1 MKKLK
6 VHNSYLI
13 SGKMPSFSSVM
24 FLLLLAQIVSW
35 SDPGGVAVA
44 EDLEADDM
52 YRDMVLQK
60 GAPEVDPHQPE
71 VELEAGDNFELT
83 CKGNEP
89 VKWHLRRTES
99 EDIETD
105 LYSVTSFEAKDE
117 AKPYRSR
124 VSITAATA
132 KVVGRYYCVFQ
143 SMDNDDQDL
152 DDLESE
158 YKATSTYIFVKDPD
172 NPLVPIEHPVVT
184 ATQYEEVVI
193 PCKPSSKDVQVE
205 LFKDE
210 QETPLDDYKFSEPH
224 GFVLMAYRL
233 DQSGVY
239 LCRQKDNIDKT
250 KHFHVEIMETCES
263 LLASLNTTT
272 NPKCKNTR
280 ARNAVPPLPWLPL
293 SVASSDPLD
302 SSSSN
307 PFDEDEDDDFDDEP
321 TSSGWT
327 ISSPL
332 VSLLDYSSA
341 NTRHTR
347 SSSSETTDEFRSTT
361 QSLDDDLA
369 EYVEYYDA
377 MVATGDYRNG
387 SYGSGWNNNN
397 SRSNYVASL
406 NSSGVGS
413 NKLSAGRFVTTTTGS
428 DDLSPSLANPSPS
441 SLPPPQPSSSSS
453 VLPLPLP
460 TVTEYIQKPR
470 VESEGGEHITLGH
483 PIRLICTVDVQDG
496 VKFDMRWM
504 LPNMK
509 RAENNSRVTVNRISV
524 QNHSQRSN
532 YVIGT
537 LELLISHSTRAD
549 DGYYKC
555 EVEDHNKHIN
565 HRNHR
570 LIITTDSFIN
580 ITEDN
585 NLPFISASTTRPVR
599 IIFSYVAHPQPEF
612 YWVKDDD
619 HNPLEAGEKYNI
631 SITSKSVTLTIFK
644 PSVRDIGNYTLIA
657 SNGGAEANRSMKVFI
672 QEKPILMMDPKYARP
687 EEPVTFSCT
696 AIGYPKPE
704 MKFAF
709 FPCTSIPWTNCSRSI
724 AAKDIKETKQSARLV
739 LRPEEEHIMLK
750 MGLRLPDNGSSKEY
764 LTTEQFTINA
774 ETAGYVMCL
783 ANNAK
788 GRSTIMADML
798 ISNLEEPVWI
808 YRESPQLEVTNGD
821 RVSIVCAALVYNHTD
836 RITFFLNEMEVVQS
850 EEKGIFL
857 ESWYEV
863 YAYRK
868 RLVIESASAEHHG
881 EIRCETDVRD
891 SDQVESKELRLTV
904 ETPEAPSI
912 LNGHEKEQRE
922 LGLGDTNLFQCSAD
936 GMPRPSIEWLKNGEP
951 MELDDGIQMNNGSL
965 FFQFLKEKDTGV
977 YTCRVSNKV
986 ATVEKVWDL
995 RVKTIAVQRSW
1006 IIVVLSILFVLIFA
1020 VILISLFYF
1029 KKKREV
1035 KALKDAGLSNFVE
1048 GDIEQIN
1055 PELSLDEQADRLPYK
1070 TEYEFPKEKL
1080 KLGKQLGAGAFGVVL
1095 KATAQGIM
1103 VSEDETTVAVKMV
1116 KKQTDNEVMRALIS
1130 ELKIM
1135 VHLGQHLN
1143 VVNLLGAVTKNIAKR
1158 ELMVIVEYCR
1168 FGNVQNFLLKH
1179 RPYFIDQVNTETGEI
1194 DPSIEKNMF
1203 RWSKAG
1209 YIYNS
1214 QGLKYVNLS
1223 FSTHNLNNGNSNNG
1237 HHHPGRIQ
1245 PEHHHQQQQ
1254 QQHLQRSM
1262 VENNNH
1268 PLYCNYINSNNSAAY
1283 TNPKNHMN
1291 SKGYVRHSGIQNMAM
1306 VDSCNTEA
1314 TVMTSVEGDAVDTG
1328 NNTVNSN
1335 EPLWRSNYGM
1345 DYKGPARSVTSTD
1358 LVCWASQVACGMEYL
1373 ATRKVLHGDLAAR
1386 NILLCDDNVVK
1397 ICDFGLARSMYK
1409 NDNYKKKGE
1418 APLPFKW
1425 LALECISDNVFSTY
1439 SDVWAYGIVL
1449 WEFFSLAKVPYPG
1462 MEANQ
1467 DLYNK
1472 LRDGY
1477 RMEKPQYSTQDIYD
1491 IMLNCWNVKPDS
1503 RPTFKDL
1510 KSRFNAMLPE
1520 ELRNH
1525 YIDLNEPY
1533 LAVNAEK
1540 EKRGE
1545 TDYLANWGPPEE
1557 PAPSAPTYV
1566 NGIILP
1572 LPPITDDS
1580 AYLQMTT
1587 NKSDDSE
1594 ESHFDFAAFNNSQP
1608 SPTLKNNLD
1617 SSPQTGSKRHKKKNI
1632 PEEIPMLR
1640 SQGNFG
1646 GPGGFNSDSET
1657 EATSPVPMV
1666 RTTKI
1671 QQQPE
1676 PEYTNVQR
1684 MGEPGPN
1691 DAFSNPSYIKVNEKR
1706 SK

>member
-250 KHFHVEIMETCES
+250 KHFHVEIMETY
-263 LLASLNTTT
+263 
-272 NPKCKNTR
+272 
-280 ARNAVPPLPWLPL
+280 
-293 SVASSDPLD
+293 
-302 SSSSN
+302 
-307 PFDEDEDDDFDDEP
+307 
-321 TSSGWT
+321 
-327 ISSPL
+327 
-332 VSLLDYSSA
+332 DYDQA
-341 NTRHTR
+341 
-347 SSSSETTDEFRSTT
+347 
-361 QSLDDDLA
+361 
-369 EYVEYYDA
+369 
-377 MVATGDYRNG
+377 
-387 SYGSGWNNNN
+387 
-397 SRSNYVASL
+397 
-406 NSSGVGS
+406 
-413 NKLSAGRFVTTTTGS
+413 
-428 DDLSPSLANPSPS
+428 
-441 SLPPPQPSSSSS
+441 
-453 VLPLPLP
+453 
-460 TVTEYIQKPR
+460 VTEYIQKPR

-1214 QGLKYVNLS
+1214 
-1223 FSTHNLNNGNSNNG
+1223 
-1237 HHHPGRIQ
+1237 
-1245 PEHHHQQQQ
+1245 
-1254 QQHLQRSM
+1254 
-1262 VENNNH
+1262 
-1268 PLYCNYINSNNSAAY
+1268 NNSAAY